1 MRPLH
6 PRSLLLWLL
15 IVAAVAYAAHRTG
28 RFGARP
34 PGTSVSTAPMSGAAR
49 IIDGDSLEVGG
60 VRIRI
65 FGIDAP
71 EYRQQCRNA
80 RGESYACGREARRA
94 LDRLIGG
101 RIVTCTPVSHDRY
114 ERDVAACAVIG
125 RDLGDAMV
133 RAGHAV
139 DYARHSGGRYAAAEQ
154 EARAAKRGIWA
165 GEFEMPEAWRRREAR

>member
-1 MRPLH
+1 MRPR
-6 PRSLLLWLL
+6 PTRSLLLWIL
-15 IVAAVAYAAHRTG
+15 IVAIAVYAAHRAG

-34 PGTSVSTAPMSGAAR
+34 PGTPISTAPISGAAR
-49 IIDGDSLEVGG
+49 IIDGDSLEIAG

-71 EYRQQCRNA
+71 EWRQQCRDA
-80 RGESYACGREARRA
+80 RGEPYACGREATRA

-101 RIVTCTPVSHDRY
+101 RTVTCTPVTHDRY
-114 ERDVAACAVIG
+114 DRDIATCEVIG

-139 DYARHSGGRYAAAEQ
+139 DYARHSRGRYAAAEQ
-154 EARAAKRGIWA
+154 EARTAKRGIWA
-165 GEFEMPEAWRRREAR
+165 GEFEEPETWRRREAR

>member
-1 MRPLH
+1 MRPPR

-15 IVAAVAYAAHRTG
+15 IVAVVAYAAHRTG
-28 RFGARP
+28 RFNVRAP
-34 PGTSVSTAPMSGAAR
+34 APSAPVSGVAR
-49 IIDGDSLEVGG
+49 IIDGDSLEIAG
-60 VRIRI
+60 VQIRI

-71 EYRQQCRNA
+71 EWRQQCRNA
-80 RGESYACGREARRA
+80 RGESYACGREARRT

-101 RIVTCTPVSHDRY
+101 RTVTCTPVTHDRY
-114 ERDVAACAVIG
+114 ERDVATCEVVG

-154 EARAAKRGIWA
+154 EARAAKRGLWA
-165 GEFEMPEAWRRREAR
+165 GTFDEPEVWRRREAK